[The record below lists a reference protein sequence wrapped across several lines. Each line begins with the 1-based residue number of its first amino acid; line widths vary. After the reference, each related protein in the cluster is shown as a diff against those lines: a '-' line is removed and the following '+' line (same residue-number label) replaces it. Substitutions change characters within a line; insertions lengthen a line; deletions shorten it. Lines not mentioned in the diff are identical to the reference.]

1 MPWLWGRGLFL
12 FRPVL
17 RAAGLHYSVCLWL
30 QVKEMLS
37 RNRAALDALTAA
49 LLDKEQLQGPAV
61 YEVLDRHLTEADR
74 QQRQQAAKD
83 LVFM

>member
-1 MPWLWGRGLFL
+1 
-12 FRPVL
+12 
-17 RAAGLHYSVCLWL
+17 
-30 QVKEMLS
+30 MLS

-61 YEVLDRHLTEADR
+61 YEVLDKHLTEADR